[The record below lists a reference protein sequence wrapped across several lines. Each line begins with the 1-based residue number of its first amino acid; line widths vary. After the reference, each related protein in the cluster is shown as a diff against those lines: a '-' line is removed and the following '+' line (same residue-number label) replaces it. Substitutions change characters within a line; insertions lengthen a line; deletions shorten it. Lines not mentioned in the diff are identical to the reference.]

1 MAPLPLQLEIAL
13 MDLGADV
20 KAVGLELIEPE
31 SREPVRGSE
40 AARAWAAVLQALAGD
55 EPWALDF
62 FSHGHRVREHC
73 SRHGIKYR
81 DTGPRSLVV
90 VPPEPE
96 ELEALFAR
104 FEGETFGVRAG
115 GPLAT
120 GDAALEPDLAR
131 RGVDAYHPVYS
142 NYLFCAVCDFKNG
155 FLTLLTNRL
164 WASEVIRRVR
174 PALDGLPVAIS
185 RPH

>member
-1 MAPLPLQLEIAL
+1 

-20 KAVGLELIEPE
+20 KAVGLELIKPE
-31 SREPVRGSE
+31 SREPVRGPD
-40 AARAWAAVLQALAGD
+40 AARAWAAVLTALAGD

-62 FSHGHRVREHC
+62 FSHADRVRDFC
-73 SRHGIKYR
+73 VRHGISSR

-90 VPPEPE
+90 APPGVES
-96 ELEALFAR
+96 LEALFTR

-120 GDAALEPDLAR
+120 GDAALERDLAR
-131 RGVDAYHPVYS
+131 RGVDAYHPAYGK
-142 NYLFCAVCDFKNG
+142 YLFCAVCDFENG

-174 PALDGLPVAIS
+174 PALDGLPVSIS

>member
-1 MAPLPLQLEIAL
+1 VELLPYQLEIEP

-20 KAVGLELIEPE
+20 KAVGLELIKPE
-31 SREPVRGSE
+31 SREPVRGPA
-40 AARAWAAVLQALAGD
+40 AARAWAAVLVALAGD

-62 FSHGHRVREHC
+62 FSHADRVRDYC
-73 SRHGIKYR
+73 VRHSIGFR

-90 VPPEPE
+90 APPGVES
-96 ELEALFAR
+96 LEALFAR

-115 GPLAT
+115 GPLAA

-131 RGVDAYHPVYS
+131 GGVDAYHPAYG
-142 NYLFCAVCDFKNG
+142 NYLFCAVCDFENG

-174 PALDGLPVAIS
+174 PALDGLPVSIS

>member
-1 MAPLPLQLEIAL
+1 VEPLPYQLEIEP

-20 KAVGLELIEPE
+20 KAVGLELIKPE
-31 SREPVRGSE
+31 SREPVRGPA
-40 AARAWAAVLQALAGD
+40 AARAWAAVLTALAGD

-62 FSHGHRVREHC
+62 FSHADRVRDYC
-73 SRHGIKYR
+73 VRHSVGYR
-81 DTGPRSLVV
+81 DASPRSLVV
-90 VPPEPE
+90 APPEAE
-96 ELEALFAR
+96 ELEGLFAR

-131 RGVDAYHPVYS
+131 RGVDAYHPAYG
-142 NYLFCAVCDFKNG
+142 NYLFCAVCDFENG

-174 PALDGLPVAIS
+174 PALDGLPVSIS